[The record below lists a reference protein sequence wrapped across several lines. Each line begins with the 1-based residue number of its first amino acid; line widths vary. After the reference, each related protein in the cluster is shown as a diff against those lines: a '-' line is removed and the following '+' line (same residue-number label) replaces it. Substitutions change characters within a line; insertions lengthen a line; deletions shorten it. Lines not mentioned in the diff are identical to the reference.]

1 MSQSVYFVVP
11 AAGVGA
17 RMAASC
23 PKQYLPL
30 GEKSIIEHT
39 LARLLAFPRT
49 EAIVVALGE
58 FDEYW
63 PDTEFASHPM
73 LQTVTGGAERV
84 NSVFNAL
91 QFLLAQGVAADA
103 WVMVHDAARPCIS
116 QADLENLWAKRDV
129 QGALLGTQVR
139 DTMKRTDANGQ
150 VLQTVPRELLWHAL
164 TPQMAPL
171 KVLHDAIAH
180 CLAAGMLMTDE
191 ASALEGV
198 GLHPR
203 MVAGNPGNIKIT
215 RPQDLALAG
224 LYLQQEDSQ

>member
-1 MSQSVYFVVP
+1 MNNTLYMVVP

-39 LARLLAFPRT
+39 LARLLAFGRT
-49 EAIVVALGE
+49 EAVVVALGE

-63 PDTEFASHPM
+63 PDTEFANHPM
-73 LQTVTGGAERV
+73 VKTVIGGSERV
-84 NSVFNAL
+84 HSVFNAL
-91 QFLLAQGVAADA
+91 QYLLAQGAAPDS

-116 QADLENLWAKRDV
+116 QTDLENLWAKRDP
-129 QGALLGTQVR
+129 QGALLGSQVR
-139 DTMKRTDANGQ
+139 DTMKRTDANGV
-150 VLQTVPRELLWHAL
+150 VLHTVPRELLWHAL

-171 KVLHDAIAH
+171 KVLHDAISH
-180 CLAAGMLMTDE
+180 CLAQGMLITDD
-191 ASALEGV
+191 ASALEGI
-198 GLHPR
+198 GLQPR

-215 RPQDLALAG
+215 RPQDLALAE
-224 LYLQQEDSQ
+224 LYLQQENMQ